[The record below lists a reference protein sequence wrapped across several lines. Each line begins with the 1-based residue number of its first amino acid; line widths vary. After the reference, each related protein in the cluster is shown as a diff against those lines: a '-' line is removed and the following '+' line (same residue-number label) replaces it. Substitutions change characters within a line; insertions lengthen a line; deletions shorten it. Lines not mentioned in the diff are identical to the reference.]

1 MAGRRQNSK
10 ESCKHAEKED
20 GWVRLEMALR
30 HPARRSKTNVPGHS
44 LGGVGWSLKSDR
56 DELVYKTEID
66 PQTQKTS
73 LLGYRRGEGA
83 GRRN

>member
-1 MAGRRQNSK
+1 MSRGTA
-10 ESCKHAEKED
+10 
-20 GWVRLEMALR
+20 W
-30 HPARRSKTNVPGHS
+30 
-44 LGGVGWSLKSDR
+44 GGVGWSLKSDR